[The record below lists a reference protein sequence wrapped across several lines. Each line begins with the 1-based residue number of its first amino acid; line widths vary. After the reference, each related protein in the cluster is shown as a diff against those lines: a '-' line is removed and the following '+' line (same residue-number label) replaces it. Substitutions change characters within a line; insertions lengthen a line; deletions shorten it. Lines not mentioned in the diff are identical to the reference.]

1 MYCQIRFCIF
11 KNYQLSEFYVV
22 YGLKI
27 LKIVGAGFTEQR
39 RKVKK
44 NAFCTWE
51 MGMAVINNY
60 IDSSSHYLGIHFSG
74 CQLAGVFC
82 LHFC

>member
-44 NAFCTWE
+44 NAFCT
-51 MGMAVINNY
+51 
-60 IDSSSHYLGIHFSG
+60 
-74 CQLAGVFC
+74 
-82 LHFC
+82 